1 MAETQALCMEQETRS
16 ARESRAIIPDA
27 ASGGIERVSDQRV
40 SRRSQVDAD
49 LVASPGH
56 DPDLYDGLSMTALQH
71 ADMAEGRFAA
81 PGRRVHG
88 TQDPMAA

>member
-1 MAETQALCMEQETRS
+1 MEQKTS
-16 ARESRAIIPDA
+16 VSRESRTVIPDA

-40 SRRSQVDAD
+40 SRRGQVDPD

-56 DPDLYDGLSMTALQH
+56 DPDLHDGLSMAALQH

-81 PGRRVHG
+81 PGRRVNG
-88 TQDPMAA
+88 TQNPMAA